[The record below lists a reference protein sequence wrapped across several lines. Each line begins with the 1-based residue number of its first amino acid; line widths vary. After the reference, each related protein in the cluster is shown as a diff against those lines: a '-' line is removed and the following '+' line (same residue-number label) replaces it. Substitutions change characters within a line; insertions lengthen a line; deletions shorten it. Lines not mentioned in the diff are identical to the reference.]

1 MQVLQKRYK
10 NAICVALLSAAILT
24 MIIAVGYYFGGEV
37 GFDGMINGDYM
48 NIGNSYA
55 AAAEGESVLLITP
68 AGSLAD
74 NGNTVLDGAY
84 SIAIFNAIVDNKED
98 MYAIVAN
105 RVTTVRDNGIQI
117 INVTDPYY
125 PKAAGRVNYDPFR
138 LTFINLDHP
147 NRVETFT
154 FSDSVYA
161 IVTNTGG
168 DEGIQIINVTNPYSP
183 VDVGTVSSI
192 HGNDAH
198 LNTPEGLDTFN
209 IGDHWYAIVTSRND
223 GDDERPVTMI
233 NMTEYSEDSISTDFF
248 DIKDKTDR
256 TLKWAHDVDIF
267 TVDGDDFTYAI
278 VASLGENGIQIINVT
293 TPYVPVFKGNLVDS
307 DDNTLVLDKANSV
320 DTFNVT
326 DYTYAIVTSR
336 GEDGIQ
342 IINVTDTDD
351 PVATGSLTRANFDSA
366 LKDPYDVET
375 FTLDGSAYA
384 IVAGNGN
391 DTNPGSIQI
400 IDVTNPN
407 TPGVKGSATYDD
419 GSKYPTLDKVKG
431 VATFNVAGDSNNIYA
446 IVASSDDVN
455 YDQFTERFP
464 SKANGIQIVRITNTD
479 MTPPSLVSSPILNL
493 DSRILSFGFTETID
507 VSEINW
513 AHITINNKDG
523 EIVTSLAPFN
533 LPSVDS
539 PAFEIEITG
548 LAYRSMFETIDNGK
562 GPLQITILGS
572 EIQDFNENY
581 FEGLNNVELNVID
594 SRASDDLLIIPASS
608 ITKNATIAL
617 DNAYG
622 IDIFTID
629 DNPYAVIA
637 SDRKKG
643 GIQIINMTDPYYP
656 KALANVTNTDEYPTA
671 LVNARGVATFNIGTE
686 RYAAVTSDGG
696 GDSDNDLGGIQII
709 GVTAPNVPVV
719 KGNLTNNSVSTE
731 LNDPYGVATFNV
743 TDYTY
748 AIVASRGNDAN
759 LGSIQIIN
767 MTDPLTPKLVGF
779 LDNGAS
785 SYLIGANDV
794 ATFTIDDN
802 PYAIVASSGSNGFQ
816 IINMTDPK
824 KPLSAGR
831 GKTSGGAI
839 QYDYLNGAS
848 GVATFNVTDYT
859 YAIIAAGLDDGF
871 QIINM
876 TDPYNPLRAGSG
888 TDGDANGY
896 DTLDGAY
903 GVDTFEIGDAAYA
916 IIASRDDDGLQIIN
930 VTDPSIPLAAGS
942 LSDDHTLVLK
952 NTHSVATF
960 NAGCN
965 TYAIATSRG
974 EDGIQIMELIDDLT
988 VPVITLKG
996 DKQHYI
1002 VRTDDTDLYEDP
1014 GTMIDGDSS
1023 LSAVVDATKV
1033 VVSEI
1038 GSYFVYYDY
1047 TDSSCN
1053 AAAQV
1058 SRTVTVIDS
1067 SFAELQ
1073 KITAPDG
1080 ADGDQFGISVSV
1092 SGDTAIIGAYGDDD
1106 ENNGSLSSGSAY
1118 IFEKNN
1124 GDEWIETQKLTV
1136 SDGEKSDW
1144 FGYSVSISGDTA
1156 IIGAYGDDDN
1166 NDDSG
1171 SAYIFEKNSGDEWMK
1186 TQKITAPDGGTG
1198 DYFGYSV
1205 SVSGDTAIIGAYG
1218 DDTNI
1223 GDDSGSAYIFEKN
1236 SGDEWMK
1243 TQKITASSVDEEDYF
1258 GYSVSVSGDTAIIGA
1273 YGDDD
1278 TNIGSDSGSAYIF
1291 ERNTDDDG
1299 NWPATE
1305 TQKLIAPDGERSD
1318 QFGISV
1324 SVSGDT
1330 AIIGANRD
1338 DTNIGSDSGSA
1349 YIFERNT
1356 DDNGNWLTIP
1366 LQKLTA
1372 SDGAES
1378 DYFGYSVSISG
1389 DTAIIGA
1396 YGDDDNGAETG
1407 SAYIFK
1413 KNSDGTWS
1421 KTVKLVAGDDGAA
1434 EDRFGYSVA
1443 VSDENIV
1450 IGAYQDDDDNNG
1462 ANSGSAYIRDNGSPV
1477 AHATVSHPTVV
1488 FPGNIVTLDGSGST
1502 DNIDPY
1508 DDLEYKWTQ
1517 TGGSPKVTLIRY
1529 DSSIDNIT
1537 LTSEGLH
1544 NIVATGPGPD
1554 SSMATFIV
1562 PDVFST
1568 QILTFSLVVTDT
1580 NGISSSNTAEVTV
1593 TISPSSGGDNNNNN
1607 GGSGGGGSSSGGSGG
1622 GGSSSSSSSSIQIDD
1637 IYIRSVSWDCNAG
1650 TIKIIAGPDSEYLSV
1665 AVRTTQLGVHQASM
1679 TADNQI
1685 PGYKTFV
1692 SSMAQTEDYIG
1703 IQAVAPHGR
1712 NVNVVNESINI
1723 DSCVG
1728 ERTYQIPGDD
1738 DLSTAT
1744 TTTKQ
1749 QLAPSTVDPEP
1760 STAAPAA
1767 TTTTASS
1774 SSSAAVDPEPE
1785 PPVCG
1790 PGTEVADGFCRI
1802 IIPSEGEEPEENGGS
1817 SSSSTTS
1824 SGGGGCLIATAAYGT
1839 ELAPQVQFLREV
1851 RENTVLQ
1858 TQSGSAFMDSFNLF
1872 YYSFSPGIADLER
1885 QNPIF
1890 REAVKIAITPMI
1902 SSLAILGYA
1911 DIDSE
1916 SEMLAYGIGI
1926 VALNIG
1932 LYVAL
1937 PVSAMYCVAA
1947 RFGGVMFAKSSRNT
1961 RSINQSWLNW
1971 GGSNVV
1977 VQGRTDASTL

>member
-1 MQVLQKRYK
+1 MQVLQKLYK
-10 NAICVALLSAAILT
+10 NVICVTLLSAAILT

-37 GFDGMINGDYM
+37 GFDGMINGGYM

-55 AAAEGESVLLITP
+55 AAAEGEESDLLITP
-68 AGSLAD
+68 AGHLSD
-74 NGNTVLDGAY
+74 NASMLLIRTVGVD
-84 SIAIFNAIVDNKED
+84 IFNMTDNNN
-98 MYAIVAN
+98 MISTYAIVTSYDA
-105 RVTTVRDNGIQI
+105 DNKGFQI
-117 INVTDPYY
+117 INVTDPYR
-125 PKAAGRVNYDPFR
+125 PLLAGSGTDSDDTDGYSELDRAYDVD
-138 LTFINLDHP
+138 TFEIDDDMYAIVVAIDDSGFQIINMTDPDNPLPAGSGTDSNDADGYDELLGASGVDTFKIDDDMYAIVVAIDDSGFQIINMTDP
-147 NRVETFT
+147 NNPLPAGSGTDSDDTDGYDELEGAYDVDTFEIDDDMYAIVAS
-154 FSDSVYA
+154 FSDNGFQIINMTDPDNPLPAGSGTDSDDTDGYSTLKDASGVDTFEIDDDMYA
-161 IVTNTGG
+161 IVTSFTDNGF
-168 DEGIQIINVTNPYSP
+168 QIINVTDPDNPLPAGSGTDSDDADGYSKLYSAFG
-183 VDVGTVSSI
+183 V
-192 HGNDAH
+192 
-198 LNTPEGLDTFN
+198 DTFE
-209 IGDHWYAIVTSRND
+209 IGDT
-223 GDDERPVTMI
+223 P
-233 NMTEYSEDSISTDFF
+233 
-248 DIKDKTDR
+248 
-256 TLKWAHDVDIF
+256 
-267 TVDGDDFTYAI
+267 YAI
-278 VASLGENGIQIINVT
+278 VASVSDYGFQIINMT
-293 TPYVPVFKGNLVDS
+293 DPDIPLPAGSGTDGDADGYSELGGAS
-307 DDNTLVLDKANSV
+307 GV
-320 DTFNVT
+320 DTFAVASD
-326 DYTYAIVTSR
+326 DYTYAIVTSSLT
-336 GEDGIQ
+336 GDGIQ
-342 IINVTDTDD
+342 IIRIADRDSDNHS
-351 PVATGSLTRANFDSA
+351 PVLHDQTPDLDLVLGTLTFDFS
-366 LKDPYDVET
+366 
-375 FTLDGSAYA
+375 
-384 IVAGNGN
+384 
-391 DTNPGSIQI
+391 
-400 IDVTNPN
+400 
-407 TPGVKGSATYDD
+407 
-419 GSKYPTLDKVKG
+419 
-431 VATFNVAGDSNNIYA
+431 
-446 IVASSDDVN
+446 
-455 YDQFTERFP
+455 
-464 SKANGIQIVRITNTD
+464 
-479 MTPPSLVSSPILNL
+479 
-493 DSRILSFGFTETID
+493 ETID
-507 VSEINW
+507 VSSIMP
-513 AHITINNKDG
+513 IQ
-523 EIVTSLAPFN
+523 
-533 LPSVDS
+533 
-539 PAFEIEITG
+539 IEITDTSG
-548 LAYRSMFETIDNGK
+548 NLITNLEGSSLPDTNSHEFAITLTGGQYRSILVALANNGIEEDK
-562 GPLQITILGS
+562 LKVSIGNTAIRDFSSNYAERFTKDLQITNMPDPG
-572 EIQDFNENY
+572 
-581 FEGLNNVELNVID
+581 
-594 SRASDDLLIIPASS
+594 DLLIIPAAS
-608 ITKNATIAL
+608 ITNNSTLAL
-617 DNAYG
+617 KDAYG

-656 KALANVTNTDEYPTA
+656 KALAYVTNTDEYPTA

-719 KGNLTNNSVSTE
+719 KGNLTNNSVPTE

-748 AIVASRGNDAN
+748 AIVASRGDNN
-759 LGSIQIIN
+759 NPQLSLGSIQIIN

-779 LDNGAS
+779 LDNDAS

-831 GKTSGGAI
+831 GETSDGAI

-871 QIINM
+871 QIINV
-876 TDPYNPLRAGSG
+876 TDPYNSSGEGSG
-888 TDGDANGY
+888 TDGANGY

-1023 LSAVVDATKV
+1023 LSAVVDDTKV
-1033 VVSEI
+1033 NVSEI

-1817 SSSSTTS
+1817 SSSTTTS

-1947 RFGGVMFAKSSRNT
+1947 RFGGVMFAKSRAK
-1961 RSINQSWLNW
+1961 
-1971 GGSNVV
+1971 
-1977 VQGRTDASTL
+1977 DHF